1 MKADAFVDWD
11 WLASE
16 TVLKLAPAEPDAV
29 DVEVPAVADVP
40 APMLV
45 SKVEPLA
52 ATISAVEPIPLT
64 VTLLSVSLSVVP
76 SAVSVVVNSLVV
88 KEPLMVPSDVEED
101 SVPLIFEY
109 AFW

>member
-16 TVLKLAPAEPDAV
+16 TVLKLAPALPDAV
-29 DVEVPAVADVP
+29 EVEVPDSGVIP
-40 APMLV
+40 APILV

-64 VTLLSVSLSVVP
+64 DTSLAVFFAPVVLSVV
-76 SAVSVVVNSLVV
+76 SFVV
-88 KEPLMVPSDVEED
+88 KVPLMVPSDVEED
-101 SVPLIFEY
+101 SVPLTVE
-109 AFW
+109 

>member
-29 DVEVPAVADVP
+29 DVEVPAPAAVP

-45 SKVEPLA
+45 SKVESLA
-52 ATISAVEPIPLT
+52 ATILAVEPIPLT
-64 VTLLSVSLSVVP
+64 VTLLSVCLSVVLP
-76 SAVSVVVNSLVV
+76 AESTVLNSFVV
-88 KEPLMVPSDVEED
+88 KVPLMVPSDVEDD
-101 SVPLIFEY
+101 SVLLIFEY
-109 AFW
+109 AF

>member
-40 APMLV
+40 IQCKLPY
-45 SKVEPLA
+45 SGE
-52 ATISAVEPIPLT
+52 
-64 VTLLSVSLSVVP
+64 
-76 SAVSVVVNSLVV
+76 
-88 KEPLMVPSDVEED
+88 
-101 SVPLIFEY
+101 FFY
-109 AFW
+109 AFLSGLGL